1 MSHSHKEKTAVLV
14 LSALGVVFGDIGTS
28 PLYAIKVCF
37 LGHGA
42 IQPSPENVLGLV
54 SLIFWSLMM
63 VVSVKYALFIL
74 QADDGGE
81 GGVFAMLALLHKKM
95 GPEMGRG
102 LILAGLFGSALLY
115 GDGLITP
122 VISVLSALE
131 GLEVATTRAH
141 PVIVP
146 LTCSILFGLFWAQS
160 YGTGRIGKF
169 FGPVMIVWFGAIG
182 WFGLAAIRQKPGVL
196 AAVSPVH
203 AARFFLNNGIH
214 GFFVLGV
221 VVLCVTGCEAL
232 YADMGHFG
240 KRPIRIS
247 WYFVALPALLCN
259 YFGQGAL
266 ILLKPLSAA
275 DSFFALVPHSL
286 LYPMVLLA
294 TMATIIASQAI
305 ISGVFSLTRQAVQ
318 LGFLPRMRVL
328 HTSAMAEGQVYLP
341 DVNVIMMLAAIA
353 LTIHFKASD
362 NLADAY
368 GIAVTGTMLITS
380 VIFYFISRRIWGW
393 SMMRALPLCILFW
406 AMDLTYFTSCLQ
418 KFTTGG
424 WLPMGSALLIVIA
437 MVSWWDGWKRLAV
450 RVMTMTVAREK
461 FMEKVKSG
469 NLIRLPGT
477 AVFLSTFHKEVPPM
491 LLHYV
496 TQTRALHEKLVILSI
511 LTTDVP
517 EVDGS
522 SRVEIV
528 DLGHGVYRVIGN
540 YGFMEA
546 PDVPQV
552 MALAKGKGLDIDLD
566 EVAYFVGR
574 ISLVPDNKKDMPKW
588 RRFLFTFML
597 RNSLSGSTYLNIP
610 PGKVMEIGIQ
620 MKY

>member
-1 MSHSHKEKTAVLV
+1 MSHQLREKTAVLV
-14 LSALGVVFGDIGTS
+14 LAALGVVFGDIGTS
-28 PLYAIKVCF
+28 PLYSIKVCF
-37 LGHGA
+37 IGRTA
-42 IQPSPENVLGLV
+42 IEASPQNVLGLI
-54 SLIFWSLMM
+54 SLIFWSLIM

-95 GPEMGRG
+95 GPDMGRG

-131 GLEVATTRAH
+131 GLEVATTWAR

-146 LTCSILFGLFWAQS
+146 LTCMILFGLFWAQS

-169 FGPVMIVWFGAIG
+169 FGPVMILWFGAIG
-182 WFGLAAIRQKPGVL
+182 LLGFEAIWQRPDILAA
-196 AAVSPVH
+196 ASP
-203 AARFFLNNGIH
+203 AYAFRFFTNNGIH
-214 GFFVLGV
+214 GFFILGT

-240 KRPIRIS
+240 GKAIRLS
-247 WYFVALPALLCN
+247 WYFLAMPALLLN
-259 YFGQGAL
+259 YFGQGAF
-266 ILLKPLSAA
+266 ILLHPQSAGDA
-275 DSFFALVPHSL
+275 FFALVPHSL
-286 LYPMVLLA
+286 LYPMVILA

-318 LGFLPRMRVL
+318 LGFMPRMRVL

-341 DVNVIMMLAAIA
+341 DVNIMMMLAAIA
-353 LTIHFKASD
+353 LTIYFKASD

-380 VIFYFISRRIWGW
+380 VIFYFISRKIWGW
-393 SMMRALPLCILFW
+393 SILRALPLCLLFW
-406 AMDLTYFTSCLQ
+406 IMDLTYFGACLQ
-418 KFTTGG
+418 KFMTGG
-424 WLPMGSALLIVIA
+424 WLPLGSALLIVIA
-437 MVSWWDGWKRLAV
+437 MIAWWDGWKRLAV
-450 RVMTMTVAREK
+450 KVMTITVPREK
-461 FMEKVKSG
+461 FMERVAGG

-496 TQTRALHEKLVILSI
+496 TQTRALHERLVILSV
-511 LTTDVP
+511 LTTNAP
-517 EVDGS
+517 EVEKS

-528 DLGHGVYRVIGN
+528 DLGHGVFRLIAH
-540 YGFMEA
+540 YGFMEV
-546 PDVPQV
+546 PDVPEI
-552 MALAKGKGLDIDLD
+552 MAQAKSKGLDIDLD

-574 ISLVPDNKKDMPKW
+574 ISLVPDNKKTMPKW
-588 RRFLFTFML
+588 YRFLFTFML

-610 PGKVMEIGIQ
+610 PAKVMEIGIQ